1 MDRLA
6 CVNVSAFPLQL
17 LLARHPEWRGAP
29 VAVVAEEKAQSPLL
43 WVNGSARRG
52 GLRAGMRHAAALSLV
67 HDLRAA
73 AVSPAEVAAGVKAL
87 VGCLQRHSPHVEP
100 SRQEPG
106 VFWSGA
112 GGLRFLH
119 PDLSAWAGRMMH
131 SLAAEGFGA
140 TVVVGFSRFGSY
152 AVARGRRGIA
162 LLDDPER
169 EREIA
174 SRVPL
179 ERLGVEPGLRDDLEQ
194 LGIRTLAAL
203 LRLPA
208 VGLLQRFGPEVYRL
222 HRLAAGLLQ
231 EAFQPDPEELPI
243 EERVVLDYPESDA
256 VRLLFLIKSPVQSL
270 LARLGKRREAL
281 GALHLRLL
289 QEGGAPR
296 ETVVKPAAPSRDIAL
311 ILDLVRLR
319 LESLRLEAGATE
331 IELLAQGEPR
341 ELERLS
347 LFAEGPKRDL
357 AAGNRALARVRA
369 EFGEAA
375 VVRAR
380 LREAHLPE
388 GGFAWERLERMA
400 APVQPRPPAAPP
412 GAGRLVRRLF
422 SRPRPLAAPA
432 EIGAVSPGALHPD
445 VLHPGALYSLGRALA
460 AQAGFQG
467 PLVRLHGPYPISG
480 GWWTTAQHRDYY
492 FAESERGEVY
502 WIYRDRPRRRWFL
515 QGRME

>member
-1 MDRLA
+1 
-6 CVNVSAFPLQL
+6 
-17 LLARHPEWRGAP
+17 
-29 VAVVAEEKAQSPLL
+29 
-43 WVNGSARRG
+43 
-52 GLRAGMRHAAALSLV
+52 
-67 HDLRAA
+67 
-73 AVSPAEVAAGVKAL
+73 
-87 VGCLQRHSPHVEP
+87 
-100 SRQEPG
+100 
-106 VFWSGA
+106 
-112 GGLRFLH
+112 
-119 PDLSAWAGRMMH
+119 
-131 SLAAEGFGA
+131 
-140 TVVVGFSRFGSY
+140 
-152 AVARGRRGIA
+152 
-162 LLDDPER
+162 
-169 EREIA
+169 
-174 SRVPL
+174 
-179 ERLGVEPGLRDDLEQ
+179 
-194 LGIRTLAAL
+194 
-203 LRLPA
+203 
-208 VGLLQRFGPEVYRL
+208 
-222 HRLAAGLLQ
+222 
-231 EAFQPDPEELPI
+231 
-243 EERVVLDYPESDA
+243 VVLDYPESDA

-341 ELERLS
+341 ELEQLS
-347 LFAEGPKRDL
+347 LFPERPKRDL

-400 APVQPRPPAAPP
+400 APVQPRLPAAPP

-432 EIGAVSPGALHPD
+432 EIGAVSPGA
-445 VLHPGALYSLGRALA
+445 LHPGALYSLGRALA

-515 QGRME
+515 QGRVE